1 MQICDCKDYAA
12 HTLCITATG
21 GTDLGTWKC
30 PTCAAN
36 PPRAVPPPP
45 PAAEEDSDV
54 EILDSAPSYQVGRAA
69 QGPGPFVRALKV
81 EEEEDS
87 RTHTPGQTRQGVPAA
102 AAPTSPKEGAT
113 AAGGTMPPAGIL
125 PGDQAEPPRLARRPK
140 GRPRR
145 RLSPTPAA
153 ATAAADGSNAPPAA
167 RKMRK
172 RYAAAAEQE
181 GDDDAQEQ
189 EGAASPPALR
199 RKRKQSAA
207 AIAASITAG
216 LFDEAGDDV
225 QEEEEGA
232 GAASVTRRKRKQSAA
247 ELFDAV
253 GDDAQSWMRALGCS
267 VRPNLLLLLSG
278 LLPRP
283 RSYPG
288 TRSAV
293 SPTPFSV
300 PLTWLLLLLLCRM
313 VAMLVAPVPTVAVDL
328 EPTRGCCLQ
337 TGSGCWRL
345 ALPPTLAKLR

>member
-1 MQICDCKDYAA
+1 M
-12 HTLCITATG
+12 
-21 GTDLGTWKC
+21 
-30 PTCAAN
+30 
-36 PPRAVPPPP
+36 
-45 PAAEEDSDV
+45 

-69 QGPGPFVRALKV
+69 QGLGPFVRALKV

-145 RLSPTPAA
+145 RLSPPPAA
-153 ATAAADGSNAPPAA
+153 ATAAADGSDAPPAA

-172 RYAAAAEQE
+172 RYAAA
-181 GDDDAQEQ
+181 
-189 EGAASPPALR
+189 
-199 RKRKQSAA
+199 
-207 AIAASITAG
+207 IAASINTAG

-278 LLPRP
+278 LLPCP

-293 SPTPFSV
+293 SPMPFSV
-300 PLTWLLLLLLCRM
+300 PLTWLLLLLCRM
-313 VAMLVAPVPTVAVDL
+313 VAMLAAPVPTVAVDP
-328 EPTRGCCLQ
+328 EPTRGCCL